1 MKAILVLNEMPNSC
15 PQCPCIDVEENS
27 YGDVIRA
34 ECGNKYKGDI
44 SEYLEWENGR
54 PSWCPLKPMPSKK
67 KEEPVGG
74 LFVISIEEAEE
85 IIAFTKMHEREEIPD
100 EMWDIVMRLQEE
112 LEK

>member
-1 MKAILVLNEMPNSC
+1 MKAILVLEEMPNSC

-54 PSWCPLKPMPSKK
+54 PSWCPLKPMPKK
-67 KEEPVGG
+67 INRNRQPDEYADGYNWC
-74 LFVISIEEAEE
+74 IEEIENG
-85 IIAFTKMHEREEIPD
+85 
-100 EMWDIVMRLQEE
+100 
-112 LEK
+112 